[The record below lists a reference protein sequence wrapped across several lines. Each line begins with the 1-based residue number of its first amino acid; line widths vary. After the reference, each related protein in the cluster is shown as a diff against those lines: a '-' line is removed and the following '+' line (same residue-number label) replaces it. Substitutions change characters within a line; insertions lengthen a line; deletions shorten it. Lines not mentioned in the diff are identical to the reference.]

1 MSVVATHEP
10 ELCGG
15 GGSGCG
21 MSGSGVG
28 IGGGGWAIRGFIPGV
43 CVSGARRGLD

>member
-1 MSVVATHEP
+1 MSAVATHEP

-15 GGSGCG
+15 GCGGCG

-28 IGGGGWAIRGFIPGV
+28 VRSGCGAIWGFIPGV
-43 CVSGARRGLD
+43 CVSGARRGLN